1 MFLRAFS
8 SAREKSPLL
17 LRYPLNS
24 TRENKE
30 EEKEE
35 EDGERKK
42 EKRKKEFSDDFLEC
56 GHACVCLMPECRDL
70 RR

>member
-24 TRENKE
+24 TRENK
-30 EEKEE
+30 
-35 EDGERKK
+35 KK
-42 EKRKKEFSDDFLEC
+42 KKRKKEEAEEKGEKEKKNSEMIFWNVDTPVF
-56 GHACVCLMPECRDL
+56 A
-70 RR
+70 